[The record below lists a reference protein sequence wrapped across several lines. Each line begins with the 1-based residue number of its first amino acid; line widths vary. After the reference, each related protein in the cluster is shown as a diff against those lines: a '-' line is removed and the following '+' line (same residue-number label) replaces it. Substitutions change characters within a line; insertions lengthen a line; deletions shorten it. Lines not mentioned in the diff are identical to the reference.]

1 MRREFKSLVL
11 FLLQLWSSSFS
22 ESCREQPALLGS
34 NLYLLGCRRSG
45 PPGYV
50 DHIQAPPQLRRLPQ
64 AKPGSVEPAR
74 ARARFLSVSCVGA
87 RNKLLRSQSEII
99 VKGEVSDGVVCVCVA
114 KTEAIQL
121 TNNSVLY
128 SSLEHKKIQSMTQLK
143 IQEIWMPLRLQ
154 SQGKHRIL

>member
-1 MRREFKSLVL
+1 MRREFESLVL

-64 AKPGSVEPAR
+64 GVLSPR

-99 VKGEVSDGVVCVCVA
+99 VKGEVCGLVCVA